1 MDMPVYAAVHNTQLF
16 SIKTSFLS
24 ESHNASAPILDLF
37 SLPPLLISVR
47 SPPML
52 PQSLLTL
59 PCATQSC
66 HVDFTEGPASAEK
79 TGFDDG

>member
-1 MDMPVYAAVHNTQLF
+1 MDMPVDAAVHNTQLF

-47 SPPML
+47 ACSLNLYSP
-52 PQSLLTL
+52 
-59 PCATQSC
+59 C
-66 HVDFTEGPASAEK
+66 HVLLSPVMLISRKDLLLRRKGLR
-79 TGFDDG
+79 

>member
-47 SPPML
+47 GPPCSLNLYSP
-52 PQSLLTL
+52 
-59 PCATQSC
+59 C
-66 HVDFTEGPASAEK
+66 HVLLSPIMWNSRGTCFCGEK
-79 TGFDDG
+79 GFDDG